1 MSTARQVVRFGVV
14 GVLNTGVYYGCY
26 LALRLVMPYIAA
38 HLIAWVISM
47 LGSFLLNCYF
57 TYKVRPTWHKLLLYP
72 LSNGVNVLLTTGGV
86 VFLVEVMKVDQK
98 IAPLIAGILAIPAT
112 FVVTR
117 AVLTRPH
124 GQRKPVEA
132 RPISTAPSAPRSGA
146 GGTRA

>member
-1 MSTARQVVRFGVV
+1 MV
-14 GVLNTGVYYGCY
+14 NTGVYYGCY
-26 LALRLVMPYIAA
+26 LTLRLVMPYIEA

-47 LGSFLLNCYF
+47 LSSFLLNCYF

-86 VFLVEVMKVDQK
+86 VLLVEVLRVDQK
-98 IAPLIAGILAIPAT
+98 IAPLIAGLISIPAT

-124 GQRKPVEA
+124 GRRKPFGALPHPEPGIIGKDGGRAV
-132 RPISTAPSAPRSGA
+132 PVPRA
-146 GGTRA
+146 E